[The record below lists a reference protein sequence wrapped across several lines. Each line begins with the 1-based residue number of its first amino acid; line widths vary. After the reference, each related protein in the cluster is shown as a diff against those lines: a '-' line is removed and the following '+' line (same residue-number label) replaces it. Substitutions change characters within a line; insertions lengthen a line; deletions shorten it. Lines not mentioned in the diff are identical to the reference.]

1 MGKQRRVGGTSRTK
15 AKENWPKRKLEKSN
29 LRDIK
34 DIKGQRTSK
43 MFGIWG
49 SGERKQKK
57 NYNQKFKSQRNE

>member
-57 NYNQKFKSQRNE
+57 K